1 MRKRKWT
8 AVLLSVAMM
17 LTMLPSTAF
26 AKETKAEAWD
36 GKAVDTSWYAE
47 DKTSYEISSADQLA
61 GLSQLVNEGKSF
73 KGKTVSL
80 TDDIDLNNKEWTPIG
95 K

>member
-36 GKAVDTSWYAE
+36 G
-47 DKTSYEISSADQLA
+47 
-61 GLSQLVNEGKSF
+61 
-73 KGKTVSL
+73 
-80 TDDIDLNNKEWTPIG
+80 
-95 K
+95 